1 MRCFA
6 ALFVGRLPHHFDI
19 ATEVL
24 IVAPARYIG
33 DYTVKDKAL
42 VKGGQKFPRKI
53 GIDAPDTRPRTAV
66 YNVGAFGVFLR
77 RLMLD

>member
-1 MRCFA
+1 M
-6 ALFVGRLPHHFDI
+6 LPDHFDI

-33 DYTVKDKAL
+33 DYAVKDKAL
-42 VKGGQKFPRKI
+42 VKRGQKFPCKI
-53 GIDAPDTRPRTAV
+53 RINAPDTRPRTAV

-77 RLMLD
+77 RFMLD